1 MFVIR
6 SMSTTDWNGRDP
18 VVPYHVY
25 LMKPEHRRG
34 AYWTRCGMEIMQFS
48 TLEEAEAEWKR
59 IGLEKYGRRDIA
71 PLNHPVPVWDAI
83 NYQPDDEDKLENQ
96 HFDC

>member
-1 MFVIR
+1 MTYVIR

-18 VVPYHVY
+18 VVPYHCY
-25 LMKPEHRRG
+25 LAWPEQRQG
-34 AYWTRCGMEIMQFS
+34 AWWTTYPSSAMRFDTM
-48 TLEEAEAEWKR
+48 EEAEAEWKR

-83 NYQPDDEDKLENQ
+83 NYQPE
-96 HFDC
+96 

>member
-1 MFVIR
+1 MTYVIR

-25 LMKPEHRRG
+25 LLQPQARRG
-34 AYWTRCGMEIMQFS
+34 AYWATYGEIMHFD
-48 TLEEAEAEWKR
+48 TLEAAEEEWKR
-59 IGLEKYGRRDIA
+59 LGFDKRGRRDIA

-83 NYQPDDEDKLENQ
+83 NHQPE
-96 HFDC
+96 